1 MLIINISNKI
11 AYPNSRRKFG
21 NVSISVIMSSAIK
34 VGINLRIHDFLW
46 YIDEYT
52 LQVMV
57 YLNDVSSQLFTNYGM
72 FRNLVALDFRK

>member
-11 AYPNSRRKFG
+11 VYPNSRRKFDD
-21 NVSISVIMSSAIK
+21 VSISVIMPSAIK

-57 YLNDVSSQLFTNYGM
+57 YLNHVSSRLFTNYRM
-72 FRNLVALDFRK
+72 FRNLDGIRF